1 MKGAFLEAGPIDPK
15 FSPLYADQPAGGVP
29 GLDPND
35 VIEVIG
41 NVYGSNDAPF
51 NWRSTFDRE
60 ARACGLVRS
69 QFDNCLYYAHPKS
82 TGQLT
87 GIVGAHVDDIITG
100 GHGPEY
106 EQCLS
111 HLKNRFPFR
120 KWRCGNEE
128 FCGVQYNQDP
138 NSFEI
143 TYHQKEYAQHMKPIL
158 MTRERSRQK
167 TAHASDKEVA
177 ALRAVNGAA
186 NWLTSQSR
194 PDLAVQASF
203 SQQCFPTPLMSDV
216 AFANQLVHRA
226 RQYHDVEIKVRHIP
240 WEDIVL
246 CFHSDAGFGNASES
260 STQAGYIA
268 AFAHRK
274 LEKNEPSAWS
284 PFCWKSYKLP
294 RKVACALG
302 GEAQA
307 FSTASA
313 VCEWMALMFAEINS
327 GPFDLRTSEQLKG
340 SPTVNDLPTRD
351 KAQKPNIIGMTDC
364 KSLYDNLS
372 SLSSISKCEDKRIA
386 IDIGIVRQ
394 SMIRCG
400 LSVHWVPTEL
410 MLADALT
417 KDAQDPADLLR
428 SALRLGEYQLNE
440 EASILEQKKKFRE
453 ERNKR
458 KEQQKALEAKQQ
470 EQKSRKAGKQNK

>member
-1 MKGAFLEAGPIDPK
+1 MH
-15 FSPLYADQPAGGVP
+15 S
-29 GLDPND
+29 
-35 VIEVIG
+35 
-41 NVYGSNDAPF
+41 
-51 NWRSTFDRE
+51 
-60 ARACGLVRS
+60 
-69 QFDNCLYYAHPKS
+69 KS

-120 KWRCGNEE
+120 KWRCGNGAL
-128 FCGVQYNQDP
+128 CGVQYNQDP

-143 TYHQKEYAQHMKPIL
+143 TYHQKEYAQHMKPIH

-194 PDLAVQASF
+194 PDLAAQTSF
-203 SQQCFPTPLMSDV
+203 SQPCFPTPLISDV
-216 AFANQLVHRA
+216 AFALLQTSWSIEQDSIMMLRSRFDISHGKTWCCVFIRTQDLEMHPKTALKQGTSQPLLTENWKRMSQVLGLLSVGNHTKYLERLHALSA
-226 RQYHDVEIKVRHIP
+226 R
-240 WEDIVL
+240 
-246 CFHSDAGFGNASES
+246 
-260 STQAGYIA
+260 
-268 AFAHRK
+268 
-274 LEKNEPSAWS
+274 
-284 PFCWKSYKLP
+284 
-294 RKVACALG
+294 
-302 GEAQA
+302 A

-327 GPFDLRTSEQLKG
+327 GPFDLRTNEQLKG
-340 SPTVNDLPTRD
+340 SPTVNDMPARD
-351 KAQKPNIIGMTDC
+351 KVQKPSIIGMTDC

-372 SLSSISKCEDKRIA
+372 SWSSISKCEDKRIA

-400 LSVHWVPTEL
+400 LSVRWVPTEL

-417 KDAQDPADLLR
+417 EDAQDPADLLR
-428 SALRLGEYQLNE
+428 SALRLGKYQLNE
-440 EASILEQKKKFRE
+440 EASILEQKKKVRE

-458 KEQQKALEAKQQ
+458 KEQQKAVEAKQQ